1 MKNVRESEVVK
12 VTVAVA
18 VAVAV
23 TVAVTVGVA
32 LAVTVETFRSDY
44 DYEIRMWEAGYR
56 LLHVA
61 VASASNEILD

>member
-18 VAVAV
+18 VA
-23 TVAVTVGVA
+23 VAVTVGVA

-44 DYEIRMWEAGYR
+44 DYEIRTWEAGSR

-61 VASASNEILD
+61 VASASNETLD